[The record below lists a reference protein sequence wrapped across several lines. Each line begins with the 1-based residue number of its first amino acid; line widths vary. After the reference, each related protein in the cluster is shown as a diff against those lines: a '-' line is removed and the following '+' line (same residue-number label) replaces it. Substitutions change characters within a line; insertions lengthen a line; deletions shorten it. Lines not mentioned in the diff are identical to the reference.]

1 MELEE
6 KCLQMIDEMTEETLK
21 SDSFPQISK
30 QTIQKIIGRDTL
42 NAEEISI
49 YRASIR
55 WAEAECLRQNIQ
67 VK

>member
-6 KCLQMIDEMTEETLK
+6 KCLQMIDETTEETLK

-30 QTIQKIIGRDTL
+30 QTMQKIIGRDTL
-42 NAEEISI
+42 NAEEINI
-49 YRASIR
+49 YRACIR
-55 WAEAECLRQNIQ
+55 WAEAECLRQQIQ